1 MSGTEMEESNDPT
14 RRASPQ
20 DLYTQQQ
27 EIIREIEE
35 RLSNIP
41 EINNNELNSY
51 IVKLTYLKELF
62 LNSIAALPATEV
74 ANCKEPE
81 SANVERIDPSTLDLS
96 EAPAQPPPAQEVRP
110 RVIGPQEEV
119 EFKLDS
125 HEYRDREEPITGLGL
140 DQQCVCDETCSIQS
154 PQSPQSVGLDT
165 SFSNKLLYKISDFLF
180 QAYNALGFTIEPVKP
195 VEPDGSPTIEGK
207 PDGYYSDDY
216 VPDIQDSNAIIFI
229 YVHGGIKVID
239 GLYKTF
245 NPQIDTFTIKYGIRG
260 VSTLA
265 SIYDRY
271 LAYIKIYNANV
282 NDKYDDMNYIIPL
295 INTIFFEVFPMQAR
309 CKDQAEYK
317 KIYKDW
323 LTTGTADIIEIKKEI
338 IARNLDAARLTAT
351 TSLFTDVRPF
361 IIKDVHGITPE
372 YRQVE
377 EEFKKANEKLVELEK
392 AREEAKEELA
402 LAKTESTLAKT
413 LPIKSS
419 KIKAALAKTSKT
431 LAKPLPIKTSKT
443 SLAKTSLAKANL
455 EAQEKL
461 DAAQKNVVAMQQK
474 LDAAQILYSQM
485 FANKVREKL
494 YQPDD
499 PFNNRSFNP
508 DYTLKYIP
516 KKLNLGTAAAPTTA
530 FFNIN
535 DTTKIYNNAGNIREL
550 NYYLDE
556 QCIRFEDL
564 GIPRPELARVK
575 TINSTARPS
584 EVAYFDYCPR
594 DIIMLCDIQFNIPR
608 CTNNVTGQIFHPR
621 HVVIKKNDSF
631 ITNPHVLEFFIKMF
645 GVEILLRPI
654 YIHSTKTELLRPVT
668 GGGGGLHTD
677 YKFFKSSL
685 STNYSTSTSET
696 LINYRYKVFPE
707 EITNF
712 MIYKL
717 LYLSGVEIC
726 SIFDNSCED
735 LMCSGI
741 KPDAKTLSTL
751 ARTLTQGGGGANN
764 NINALKNNATNNIN
778 TMKRHGRNKKTM
790 KRHGRNKKTMKR
802 HGRNKKTMK
811 RHGRNKKT
819 MKRHGRNKKTMKRH

>member
-1 MSGTEMEESNDPT
+1 MSSAKMEQGNDPT
-14 RRASPQ
+14 H
-20 DLYTQQQ
+20 Q
-27 EIIREIEE
+27 EIISEINM
-35 RLSNIP
+35 RLSKIP
-41 EINNNELNSY
+41 QINKLELNSY
-51 IVKLTYLKELF
+51 IVELTYLKELF

-81 SANVERIDPSTLDLS
+81 SANVERIDPSTLDFS
-96 EAPAQPPPAQEVRP
+96 EAPVQPPPAQRAQPPPAQ

-140 DQQCVCDETCSIQS
+140 DQQCVCDETCSI
-154 PQSPQSVGLDT
+154 QSPQSVGLDT

-443 SLAKTSLAKANL
+443 SLAKTSLAKTSLAKANL

-516 KKLNLGTAAAPTTA
+516 KKLNLGIAAAPITA
-530 FFNIN
+530 FFDIN
-535 DTTKIYNNAGNIREL
+535 DTRKIYNNAGNIREL
-550 NYYLDE
+550 NIYLDE

-564 GIPRPELARVK
+564 GIPGPNLARVK
-575 TINSTARPS
+575 TINSTATPP
-584 EVAYFDYCPR
+584 EVVYFDYCPR

-654 YIHSTKTELLRPVT
+654 YIHSTKTELLRT
-668 GGGGGLHTD
+668 GGGLHTD
-677 YKFFKSSL
+677 YRFLKSSL
-685 STNYSTSTSET
+685 STNYSTSTTET

-751 ARTLTQGGGGANN
+751 ARTLTRGGGGANN
-764 NINALKNNATNNIN
+764 NINALKNNATTTNNINTMKRHGRNKKTMKRHGRNNIN

-802 HGRNKKTMK
+802 H
-811 RHGRNKKT
+811 
-819 MKRHGRNKKTMKRH
+819 

>member
-1 MSGTEMEESNDPT
+1 MSSVKMDEENTPT
-14 RRASPQ
+14 RQVSPQ

-27 EIIREIEE
+27 EIIREIE
-35 RLSNIP
+35 RLPNISQ
-41 EINNNELNSY
+41 INNNDLIKY
-51 IVKLTYLKELF
+51 IVALTNLKEQF

-81 SANVERIDPSTLDLS
+81 SDNVERLDPSKFDFS
-96 EAPAQPPPAQEVRP
+96 EAPVQPPPAQRAQP
-110 RVIGPQEEV
+110 PQRVIEPQEEV
-119 EFKLDS
+119 EFKFDS
-125 HEYRDREEPITGLGL
+125 HAYREEPITGLGL

-154 PQSPQSVGLDT
+154 PQSVDLDT
-165 SFSNKLLYKISDFLF
+165 SFSNKLLYKISDYLF
-180 QAYNALGFTIEPVKP
+180 QAYNALGFTIKPIEPI
-195 VEPDGSPTIEGK
+195 GSPTVEGI
-207 PDGYYSDDY
+207 PDGYYTDDY

-239 GLYKTF
+239 GFYKTF

-309 CKDQAEYK
+309 CTDQAEYK
-317 KIYKDW
+317 KKYKDW
-323 LTTGTADIIEIKKEI
+323 LTTGTADIIEIKKAI
-338 IARNLDAARLTAT
+338 IDRNPDAARLTAT
-351 TSLFTDVRPF
+351 TSLFTEVRPF
-361 IIKDVHGITPE
+361 VIKDIHGITP
-372 YRQVE
+372 QVIQA
-377 EEFKKANEKLVELEK
+377 KEKLEK
-392 AREEAKEELA
+392 AITELA
-402 LAKTESTLAKT
+402 LAKTSKALAKPLT
-413 LPIKSS
+413 
-419 KIKAALAKTSKT
+419 IKASKLKASLAKTSKAS
-431 LAKPLPIKTSKT
+431 LAKTSKT
-443 SLAKTSLAKANL
+443 SLAKTSKTNI
-455 EAQEKL
+455 
-461 DAAQKNVVAMQQK
+461 DDAQKNIDVMQKNLNDEQT
-474 LDAAQILYSQM
+474 LYSQM

-499 PFNNRSFNP
+499 PFNNRSFKP

-516 KKLNLGTAAAPTTA
+516 KKLNLGIADAPITA
-530 FFNIN
+530 FFDIN
-535 DTTKIYNNAGNIREL
+535 DTSKIYNNAGNIREL
-550 NYYLDE
+550 NNYLHE

-564 GIPRPELARVK
+564 RIPRPELARVK

-668 GGGGGLHTD
+668 GGGGGIHTD
-677 YKFFKSSL
+677 YKFLKSSL

-741 KPDAKTLSTL
+741 KPDAATLSTL
-751 ARTLTQGGGGANN
+751 ARTLTRGGGGANN
-764 NINALKNNATNNIN
+764 NINALKNNATNNVN

-790 KRHGRNKKTMKR
+790 KRH
-802 HGRNKKTMK
+802 
-811 RHGRNKKT
+811 
-819 MKRHGRNKKTMKRH
+819 